1 MTSLTRKKTKLRV
14 IEKFPEKMKC
24 NNLPTYEDV
33 LRHYEWVRHEMK
45 RSNNKEPQAKRISS
59 EVVRAIIEIWN
70 KASIPTVT
78 EVRVNQ
84 LLLSY
89 CNQYRQLLKNY
100 DRVPKSQSYL
110 DKIHNFITKSAEL
123 FDIASCK
130 CKEFRACKCGKSKT
144 VPVKERS
151 FLVDQRTVRRMAIG
165 NIDAETTKKL
175 QNKCERSQRQ
185 QKSMEPQPCTSKSI
199 CMSSSDNEAEI
210 SIEDEDYQHKD
221 TSNKGRKRKIPSI
234 ALDKL
239 SEICDRYG
247 VSYRAGAAIASATL
261 SDTKDKSSNSPPT
274 VIDHNKLRRDRVKRR
289 RTLLKNRKLETLE
302 ALFFDGRKDQTLYC
316 VKDKNKFYR
325 RIRVEEH
332 ITMIQEPGSI
342 YLGHVTPPTGT
353 SKDIEQAM
361 FSYLSEKN
369 INLDSLVAIGCDGT
383 NTNTGR
389 KNGIIVQLERRFGKP
404 MQWLI
409 CQLHAN
415 ELPLR
420 HLIQH
425 LDGKTTGPVAFS
437 GPIGKLLKTCETR
450 EITRFEPIAV
460 CLPDLSKIKLSS
472 DQQYLYDMCVAV
484 STGSVSYDLAKRF
497 PGKMSHARWL
507 TTANR
512 ILRLYVSTEQPT
524 NELML
529 MANYICKTY
538 SPTWFQIKINSSCK
552 DGARNLWFL
561 IKSSRYLS
569 EDIKALLDPV
579 IERNAYFA
587 HPENLLLSMLTDDN
601 KHIRELGCRRIIKA
615 RGLRQATMMR
625 SFVIPKI
632 NFECQN
638 YYDMIDW
645 QNKSLVLTEP
655 PLLRNLET
663 DDLKKIVVEGNIE
676 KFDFP
681 KFPCHTQSVERCV
694 KLTTEAAGS
703 VAGQVAREGY
713 IACKQNSRQ
722 IMPKFNSKKDFK

>member
-1 MTSLTRKKTKLRV
+1 MTSLTRKKTKLR
-14 IEKFPEKMKC
+14 ILEKFPEKMKT

-45 RSNNKEPQAKRISS
+45 HSNNQEPQAKRISS
-59 EVVRAIIEIWN
+59 EVVRAIIEIW
-70 KASIPTVT
+70 KRASIPTVT
-78 EVRVNQ
+78 EVRVAQ
-84 LLLSY
+84 LLLTY
-89 CNQYRQLLKNY
+89 CSQYRQLLKNY
-100 DRVPKSQSYL
+100 EREPKSQSYL
-110 DKIHNFITKSAEL
+110 DKIHNFITKSATL

-130 CKEFRACKCGKSKT
+130 CKDFGVCKCGKNKT
-144 VPVKERS
+144 VPARESS

-165 NIDAETTKKL
+165 NIDAKVTKNL
-175 QNKCERSQRQ
+175 QKKCKRSQRQ
-185 QKSMEPQPCTSKSI
+185 QKSTEPQPCTSKSTYI
-199 CMSSSDNEAEI
+199 SSSDNEAET
-210 SIEDEDYQHKD
+210 SSDGEDYQQSNV
-221 TSNKGRKRKIPSI
+221 SNKGRKRKLPLI
-234 ALDKL
+234 ALEKL

-247 VSYRAGAAIASATL
+247 VSYRAGAAIASATI
-261 SDTKDKSSNSPPT
+261 SDTKKKSSNSPPT
-274 VIDHNKLRRDRVKRR
+274 IIDHNKLRRERLKRR
-289 RTLLKNRKLETLE
+289 SILLKNRKVETIE

-316 VKDKNKFYR
+316 VKDKNKLYR

-332 ITMIQEPGSI
+332 ITMVQEPGSI

-361 FSYLSEKN
+361 FSYLTEKRT
-369 INLDSLVAIGCDGT
+369 NLNSLVAIGCDGT

-389 KNGIIVQLERRFGKP
+389 KNGIIVLLEKRFGKP

-425 LDGKTTGPVAFS
+425 LDGKTTGPAAFS
-437 GPIGKLLKTCETR
+437 GPIGKMLKTCETR
-450 EITRFEPIAV
+450 EITQFETITV
-460 CLPDLSKIKLSS
+460 YLPDLPTKNLST
-472 DQQYLYDMCVAV
+472 DQQYLYDICVAV
-484 STGSVSYDLAKRF
+484 STGSVSYDLARRF

-524 NELML
+524 NELIL

-538 SPTWFQIKINSSCK
+538 CPTWFQIKINNSCK

-569 EDIKALLDPV
+569 EDIKAVLDPV

-615 RGLRQATMMR
+615 RTLRQSTAMR

-632 NFECQN
+632 NFDCTN

-645 QNKSLVLTEP
+645 QDKNLVLTEP

-663 DDLKKIVVEGNIE
+663 DDLKKIVDEGNVE

-703 VAGQVAREGY
+703 VAGQVAREGF